1 MHRRFLVH
9 ALPLLILCCFLLLPQ
24 SASAQ
29 LQAGVHLGYG
39 RTNHGQV
46 LGEKNLTNTEWSSGV
61 WADYRHEELLFAGFY
76 QGSLGL
82 KDFNSSRHLAHIGV
96 SYRFLEEDMLQVYGG
111 LGYQLVSTRFST
123 PEVNSGNRNTLTGHG
138 FAGQVVVDI
147 AVTDEFRTSATVI
160 ANPWAKWSHTAD
172 GVTDTNIDS
181 GHAFVYKLELYY
193 DVTAEFGAHLS
204 IVGNTYQVPKFVRD
218 NEEVGE
224 TKSSAVSINLG
235 VTRHF

>member
-1 MHRRFLVH
+1 MHKRFLVH
-9 ALPLLILCCFLLLPQ
+9 ALPILILCCFLLVPH
-24 SASAQ
+24 SAFAQ
-29 LQAGVHLGYG
+29 LLAGVHLGYG
-39 RTNHGQV
+39 RTSYDQV

-61 WADYRHEELLFAGFY
+61 WANYRHEDLLFTGFY

-82 KDFNSSRHLAHIGV
+82 QEFNASRHLAHIGAN
-96 SYRFLEEDMLQVYGG
+96 YRFLEEDMLQVYGG

-123 PEVNSGNRNTLTGHG
+123 PQVDSGKRNTLTGHG
-138 FAGQVVVDI
+138 FSGQVVVDI
-147 AVTDEFRTSATVI
+147 AITDEFRSRATVI
-160 ANPWAKWSHTAD
+160 ANPWTKWAHAAD

-193 DVTAEFGAHLS
+193 DFSTDFGAHLS
-204 IVGNTYQVPKFVRD
+204 VLGNTYQVPGFSRG
-218 NEEVGE
+218 NMEIGE